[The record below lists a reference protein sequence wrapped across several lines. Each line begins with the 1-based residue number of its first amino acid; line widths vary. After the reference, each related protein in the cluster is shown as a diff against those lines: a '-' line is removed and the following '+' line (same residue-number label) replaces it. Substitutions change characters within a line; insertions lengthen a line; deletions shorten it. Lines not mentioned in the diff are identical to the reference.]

1 MYNYSVRR
9 IIPFILIFILS
20 FFTWKTLL
28 NKGYF
33 SMHDVQQ
40 VVRLQQMDKSLKA
53 GQFPVRWVEDL
64 GFGYGYPV
72 FNFYPPF
79 IYYSGEVIHLAGFGF
94 TDSIKI
100 IWFLALFGSAVSMYF
115 LGKEFFGKWGGL
127 TASMFYLYAP
137 YHAVDA
143 YVRGALA
150 ELSSFVWLPLI
161 LLFSYKK
168 KFVLTGIFLGLLMIT
183 HNLIFLPFV
192 GIYIL
197 WSIAFR
203 RNFIFPIII
212 AFGITAFFW
221 MPSLWEKQFTLVD
234 QILTKN
240 LALYKIHFLCP
251 QQLWYSPWG
260 FGGSTANC
268 FDGMSYSLGK
278 IYYFAIL
285 VGLIVGII
293 KKSWISIVSFALLSF
308 SIFMTLPYSQFIWD
322 IISPL
327 WYLQFPWRFLEFA
340 ALFSALL
347 AGSLNKKLLVILL
360 IPLVIFTNAKYF
372 VPQKLLPE
380 ATDQTQLSD
389 FQLKWVTSSTS
400 YEYLPK
406 GMEARNI
413 DEFTIKNSQF
423 IITKGDF
430 EPRSSQFF
438 PDSFEM
444 QGFSKS
450 GGEIQFQ
457 TVNFPGWKV
466 WINGKEVTI
475 DDNNPRKLIT
485 VKVESGES
493 QIQAKFTNTPVRTIG
508 NLISMLSI
516 ASLIIYSI
524 KRYVVKK

>member
-1 MYNYSVRR
+1 
-9 IIPFILIFILS
+9 
-20 FFTWKTLL
+20 
-28 NKGYF
+28 
-33 SMHDVQQ
+33 MHDVQQ
-40 VVRLQQMDKSLKA
+40 VARLQQMDKSLKA

-94 TDSIKI
+94 TDSIKTV
-100 IWFLALFGSAVSMYF
+100 WVLALFGSAVSMYF

-161 LLFSYKK
+161 LLFSYKNK
-168 KFVLTGIFLGLLMIT
+168 KIITGILLGLLMIT

-192 GIYIL
+192 GIYIV
-197 WSIAFR
+197 WSLAFK
-203 RNFIFPIII
+203 RNPILPIII

-240 LALYKIHFLCP
+240 LASYKIHFLCP

-260 FGGSTANC
+260 FGGSTAGC
-268 FDGMSYSLGK
+268 FDGISYALGK
-278 IYYFAIL
+278 IYYFVIL

-293 KKSWISIVSFALLSF
+293 KKSWVSIVSFSILAF

-322 IISPL
+322 KISPL

-360 IPLVIFTNAKYF
+360 VPLVIFTNAKYF

-389 FQLKWVTSSTS
+389 YQVKWVVSATS

-413 DEFTIKNSQF
+413 NEFTIKNSQF
-423 IITKGDF
+423 TITKGDF
-430 EPRSSQFF
+430 QVSDQKFNPDNFRLLGKSS
-438 PDSFEM
+438 
-444 QGFSKS
+444 G

-466 WINGKEVTI
+466 WINGGEVTI
-475 DDNNPRKLIT
+475 EDNNPRKLIT

-493 QIQAKFTNTPVRTIG
+493 QIQAKFTNTPVRTLG
-508 NLISMLSI
+508 NLISLS
-516 ASLIIYSI
+516 SIIILVIYFAL
-524 KRYVVKK
+524 KKIYRKFR